1 MRQKVWKD
9 THAESYFSWRNNT
22 FPQILLDTLNL
33 KAHGTMGFSKLK
45 SKGNRKLPDEA
56 CKKRKFLFKTKHRMT
71 DGLVPIRSAVLLKEA
86 LFHMNCL

>member
-9 THAESYFSWRNNT
+9 THAERWRNNT

-45 SKGNRKLPDEA
+45 SKESKKLPDEA
-56 CKKRKFLFKTKHRMT
+56 SKKEILVQNKMKHRMT
-71 DGLVPIRSAVLLKEA
+71 DGLVPIISAVLLKEV